1 MTGGPETLH
10 SSVYVFVFVFR
21 HRFFFRFFYK
31 VENKK

>member
-21 HRFFFRFFYK
+21 HRFFFRLFYK